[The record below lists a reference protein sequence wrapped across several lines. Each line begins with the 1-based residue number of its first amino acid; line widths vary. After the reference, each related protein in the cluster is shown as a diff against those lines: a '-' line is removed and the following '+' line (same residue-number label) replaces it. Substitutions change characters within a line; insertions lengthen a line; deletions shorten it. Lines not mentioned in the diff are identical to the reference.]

1 MTIHLIAN
9 VLFTQNK
16 FAIGQNNEL
25 LFPIKDDLKFFKNI
39 TTYSLK
45 PNCTLNKNIIVM
57 GYNTWRSMGYK
68 SLPNRIN
75 IILTKKTIPSLLNKD
90 TYFMS
95 LQNFVK
101 FYNKHNQPNT
111 FVIGG
116 SQIYNLFL
124 HHKSLFPQDIYLTCI
139 TNYDKNK
146 RNISPNVFFDVI
158 NDNYKLISFSE
169 EMNQNDIKF
178 RFLKYKYQPFG
189 SQEKQYIK
197 LTEEVLSHGTE
208 KPDRTGV
215 GTKSIF
221 TTQLEFDISHCVP
234 LLTTKRVPWKHVI
247 YELLW
252 FLRGDTNAKLLEN
265 NGVKIWNGNSS
276 REFLD
281 SRGLNYPEGVL
292 GPIYGWQWRYF
303 GAEYDPEFSDTSNFE
318 KNDIG
323 GFDQIDYII
332 SELKSN
338 PHSRRLLVSAW
349 NPSDFDKMALP
360 PCHFCFQFYV
370 RETKN
375 GVKFLDCHF
384 NMRSTDVALGLPF
397 NLFSYAVL
405 TYIIALKTDMKP
417 GKLIYTGSDVHVYKN
432 HFSPMAIQLNRSL
445 RPFPKL
451 KINPDIKFKDFK
463 DISIDDFDLIGYFPH
478 GTIKMEMAV

>member
-9 VLFTQNK
+9 VFFSQNK
-16 FAIGQNNEL
+16 FAIGQNNQL
-25 LFPIKDDLKFFKNI
+25 LFSLKEDLQFFKNI
-39 TTYSLK
+39 TTNSLK
-45 PNCTLNKNIIVM
+45 PNCSLNKNIIVM
-57 GYNTWRSMGYK
+57 GYNTWCSIGSK
-68 SLPNRIN
+68 PLPNRIN
-75 IILTKKTIPSLLNKD
+75 VVLTRRQMSSVLHKD
-90 TYFMS
+90 TYFM
-95 LQNFVK
+95 NFYEFIR
-101 FYNKHNQPNT
+101 FYNKYDKPNT
-111 FVIGG
+111 FIIGG

-124 HHKSLFPQDIYLTCI
+124 HHPVLFPQDVYLTHV
-139 TNYDKNK
+139 TSYDKNT
-146 RNISPNVFFDVI
+146 RNILFNVFFDVI
-158 NDNYKLISFSE
+158 ESNYKLISFSE
-169 EMNQNDIKF
+169 EMSQNDIRF
-178 RFLKYKYQPFG
+178 RFLKYRHRPCE
-189 SQEKQYIK
+189 SQEKEYIELITK
-197 LTEEVLSHGTE
+197 VLSQGIE

-221 TTQLEFDISHCVP
+221 TTQLEFDISDCVP

-247 YELLW
+247 HELLW

-281 SRGLNYPEGVL
+281 SRGLDYPEGVL

-303 GAEYDPEFSDTSNFE
+303 GAEYDPEFSDTSKE
-318 KNDIG
+318 HIDIG

-332 SELKSN
+332 TELKTN

-349 NPSDFDKMALP
+349 NPSDFDKMSLP

-370 RETKN
+370 RETQS

-397 NLFSYAVL
+397 NLFSYAAL

-417 GKLIYTGSDVHVYKN
+417 GKLIYTGSDVHIYKN
-432 HFSPMAIQLNRSL
+432 HVSPVSVQTHRNL

-451 KINPDIKFKDFK
+451 KINPDVKSKDFR
-463 DISIDDFDLIGYFPH
+463 DISIDDFELIGYFPH
-478 GTIKMEMAV
+478 GTIKMDMAV